1 MSNVTPNPP
10 PPDPR
15 DEMSGLGMWAGP
27 RRSRRDK
34 IREEIEA
41 NRRGEYVVPTW
52 VLAVAL
58 MLMVGALA
66 ALVVYVNQ
74 A

>member
-1 MSNVTPNPP
+1 MSEIPP
-10 PPDPR
+10 
-15 DEMSGLGMWAGP
+15 GGP
-27 RRSRRDK
+27 GYELLRRKSRREK

-58 MLMVGALA
+58 VVMLAGLA
-66 ALVVYVNQ
+66 VLIIYAEQ
-74 A
+74 T